1 MVFLLFDQLQG
12 KKGRPA
18 IGSKTIVVA
27 EEVMDVEEEKNDE
40 GDGKAKTQRV
50 SCPVYNKRKG
60 KKCRLTNI
68 LAVEMDA
75 EEEKENNGD
84 AQSGENV
91 APIDV
96 YSGENGALIIAQS
109 GETGALID
117 AQSGEY
123 SPLIDAE
130 SGENGALIDAES
142 GENGALIDAFAL
154 TLQTM
159 KIIEIMI
166 PMEKEIFGE
175 ENVECYVFKNNL
187 LEFCAMKSLDATCI
201 ATYMR
206 HLYDK
211 YESLRGIVKF
221 FNPASVSATSKLG
234 ISRLITKKMQNGKGN
249 QICFIPYHIQA
260 KSHWVLIVIDCSSM
274 NVFWLDSS
282 NAKPDEQ
289 TKFYINIGLNS
300 LLIDGRR
307 RMPTWNIIKCP
318 AQRGNVECGYFVMKF
333 MSELM
338 DNPSLSIETKMTK
351 IADKETYT
359 IDEINEIRVEFM
371 EFVVEHLGE

>member
-1 MVFLLFDQLQG
+1 ME
-12 KKGRPA
+12 KKVGRPLA
-18 IGSKTIVVA
+18 QKPLLLLKRLWMLRKKRMMK
-27 EEVMDVEEEKNDE
+27 VM
-40 GDGKAKTQRV
+40 AKQKLNEYHVLYIIKERH
-50 SCPVYNKRKG
+50 G

-123 SPLIDAE
+123 SP
-130 SGENGALIDAES
+130 LIDAES

-307 RMPTWNIIKCP
+307 RMPTWKIIKCP